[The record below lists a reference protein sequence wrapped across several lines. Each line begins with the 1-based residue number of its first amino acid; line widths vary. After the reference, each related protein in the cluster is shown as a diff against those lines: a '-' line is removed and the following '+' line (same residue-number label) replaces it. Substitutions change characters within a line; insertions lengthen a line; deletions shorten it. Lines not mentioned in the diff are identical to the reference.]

1 MEQSSGF
8 LADEVEA
15 AAVVDVLDV
24 VPGDALSPVL
34 LLQGDETQ
42 RKENFRSVN
51 TLRTPLQRCYM
62 LHEESNEK
70 KKNKAAVLLDI
81 YEYSSWHQL

>member
-51 TLRTPLQRCYM
+51 TLRTLQRCYM